1 MSLLERWVSD
11 LERDAP
17 FSREDAPEPRPRT
30 SGAVARSGDEL
41 LEAPGGKWVDVEAPT
56 EEELWKLAP
65 RFGLHRL
72 EIEDCMHLGQRPKVE
87 EYPGHV
93 FIVLQGFT
101 CDTGDPTQLDLQE
114 LHLMVADDWL
124 LTVHEHHLKTVEGVR
139 ARMTAD
145 PQQSW
150 PRGFDFIAYLL
161 ADALVD
167 AAFPVLDLLNDAL
180 DELETQIF
188 EAPKREHLERI
199 WTLKRPLMQMRR
211 VLSPQRDAVG
221 LLSRRGIPHIQDR
234 TTLYFRDV
242 YDHLIRVYEQ
252 LESARDLLSNDME
265 AWLGVTANRTGEVSK
280 QLTVIA
286 TIFLPLTFITGFF
299 GQNFE
304 ALQTPRFYWLMLASM
319 VLLPTGFLLWFRK
332 KEWM

>member
-1 MSLLERWVSD
+1 MIRVTTL
-11 LERDAP
+11 
-17 FSREDAPEPRPRT
+17 RE
-30 SGAVARSGDEL
+30 GALHTGGSEL
-41 LEAPGGKWVDVEAPT
+41 LDDPGPKWVDVESPT
-56 EEELWKLAP
+56 EDELWSLAP

-101 CDTGDPTQLDLQE
+101 CARGDFTELTLHE
-114 LHLMVADDWL
+114 LHLAVSTEWL
-124 LTVHEHHLKTVEGVR
+124 LTVHALPSPTVEAVR
-139 ARMTAD
+139 ARLTMD
-145 PQQSW
+145 PAQGWS
-150 PRGFDFIAYLL
+150 RGFDFVAYLL

-167 AAFPVLDLLNDAL
+167 AAFPVLDQLSDAL
-180 DELETQIF
+180 DELETEIF
-188 EAPKREHLERI
+188 EAPRREQLERI
-199 WTLKRPLMQMRR
+199 WTLKRPLMRMRR

-252 LESARDLLSNDME
+252 LESARDALSTDME
-265 AWLGVTANRTGEVSK
+265 AWLGVMANRTGEVSK

-304 ALQTPRFYWLMLASM
+304 RLQSEGFFWLMMSSM
-319 VLLPTGFLLWFRK
+319 VLLPAALLFWFRRNR
-332 KEWM
+332 WM

>member
-1 MSLLERWVSD
+1 MIRVTML
-11 LERDAP
+11 RD
-17 FSREDAPEPRPRT
+17 
-30 SGAVARSGDEL
+30 GAIHTGGAEL
-41 LEAPGGKWVDVEAPT
+41 LEAPGGKWVDVESPT
-56 EEELWKLAP
+56 EEELWSLAP

-101 CDTGDPTQLDLQE
+101 CESGDPTELTLHE
-114 LHLMVADDWL
+114 LHLMVSDDWL
-124 LTVHEHHLKTVEGVR
+124 LTVHALPSPTVEAVR
-139 ARMTAD
+139 TRMAAD
-145 PQQSW
+145 PQQAW
-150 PRGFDFIAYLL
+150 PRGFDFLAYLL

-167 AAFPVLDLLNDAL
+167 AAFPVLDLLNDEL
-180 DELETQIF
+180 DTLETEIF
-188 EAPKREHLERI
+188 ESPKREHLERI

-252 LESARDLLSNDME
+252 LESARDALSTDME
-265 AWLGVTANRTGEVSK
+265 AWLGVMANRTGEVSK

-304 ALQTPRFYWLMLASM
+304 ALQTERLYWVMLASM
-319 VLLPTGFLLWFRK
+319 VLLPAGLLIWFRRNQ
-332 KEWM
+332 WM